1 MVWFLH
7 DFQLHWSTV
16 LTSFGVTGR
25 WPRRRNHDVWLPSPP
40 WVAFVPGSAPMVSHN
55 LKEKSM
61 WNTIWHRISS
71 HLRILKSWSH
81 RNASENVFQ
90 ISSIS
95 GPHWM
100 RHPQLQFFVNS
111 QICFSEPALRSQLLV
126 SWVVGEE
133 LRRRLSLLLVPSE
146 CTADLFAPVAKW
158 RWRCAVGSWTWTTP
172 CWIARRAVCLMPG
185 SKNCTQGRDVWN
197 QVLQWIPINFRRL
210 WNLMKF
216 DWWQHDSHLYQ
227 FALSRFDH
235 WIARHLELNQLRLD
249 PVFPA

>member
-40 WVAFVPGSAPMVSHN
+40 WVASVPGSAPMVSHN
-55 LKEKSM
+55 LKEKSI

-81 RNASENVFQ
+81 RNASENVFH

-100 RHPQLQFFVNS
+100 HHAQLQFFVNS

-133 LRRRLSLLLVPSE
+133 LRWFQVQHVIVSRCFSCRVSAPPISSLRWPNDGGDVRLEVE
-146 CTADLFAPVAKW
+146 
-158 RWRCAVGSWTWTTP
+158 
-172 CWIARRAVCLMPG
+172 
-185 SKNCTQGRDVWN
+185 
-197 QVLQWIPINFRRL
+197 
-210 WNLMKF
+210 
-216 DWWQHDSHLYQ
+216 
-227 FALSRFDH
+227 
-235 WIARHLELNQLRLD
+235 LELL
-249 PVFPA
+249 PAE